1 MDSVD
6 SATMVGKCYLF
17 GVSRALGKNWK
28 QGCKYWKQFFRHI
41 VLLKYILINFK
52 ELFKHSQKNSVL

>member
-28 QGCKYWKQFFRHI
+28 QVYAITGLQIWKQ
-41 VLLKYILINFK
+41 
-52 ELFKHSQKNSVL
+52 LFLSRCPSLNCPTKIYPDKF

>member
-17 GVSRALGKNWK
+17 GVSRALGRNWK
-28 QGCKYWKQFFRHI
+28 QVYAITGLQI
-41 VLLKYILINFK
+41 LKTVI
-52 ELFKHSQKNSVL
+52 SVTLSY

>member
-17 GVSRALGKNWK
+17 GVNRDLGLNWK
-28 QGCKYWKQFFRHI
+28 QVYAVTGLQI
-41 VLLKYILINFK
+41 LKTVF
-52 ELFKHSQKNSVL
+52 SVSLSY